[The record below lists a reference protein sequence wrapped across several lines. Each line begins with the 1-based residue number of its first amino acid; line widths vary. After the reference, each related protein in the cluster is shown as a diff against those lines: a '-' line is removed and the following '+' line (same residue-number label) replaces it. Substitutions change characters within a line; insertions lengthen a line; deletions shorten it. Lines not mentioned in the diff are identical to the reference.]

1 MGKGTPV
8 VEKCAPARS
17 AKQVRKDNLRLALA
31 AIKHKVPKE
40 GRGIFQGGTE
50 LSDSEIEPFEDHDAL
65 VKKASRKMIRV
76 EFGELP
82 SANDLTNANTI

>member
-1 MGKGTPV
+1 M
-8 VEKCAPARS
+8 
-17 AKQVRKDNLRLALA
+17 RKDNLRLALA

-40 GRGIFQGGTE
+40 GRGIFKDGAE

-65 VKKASRKMIRV
+65 MKKASKKIIRI

-82 SANDLTNANTI
+82 SINE